1 MNQNQI
7 LGNFRDNIL
16 DDYKLFTLE
25 LYVHAISPVRRK
37 QTRYLSVAFMTDYIA
52 NLFPTQED
60 DIQTFERQLKIKSAA
75 TYITNELL
83 ENCVKFH
90 DDRLKYPI
98 RISSCL
104 QGQDLILISTNCVN
118 PGSLDKLEIFV
129 NKLLTSDADELFFH
143 QLEKGAE
150 ENSEQSQLGFLSMIN
165 DYRARLGWKIEAIN
179 STLDVK
185 QVTTMVQ
192 LTT

>member
-7 LGNFRDNIL
+7 LGNFRDDIL
-16 DDYKLFTLE
+16 ADYKLFTLE
-25 LYVHAISPVRRK
+25 LYIHAISRVRRK

-90 DDRLKYPI
+90 DNRLKHPI
-98 RISSCL
+98 KISSCL
-104 QGQDLILISTNCVN
+104 QENNLALIATNCVS
-118 PGSLDKLEIFV
+118 PARLDKLKTFV
-129 NKLLTSDADELFFH
+129 DELLRSDVNELYFR

-150 ENSEQSQLGFLSMIN
+150 ENSEQSQLGFLSMTN
-165 DYRARLGWKIEAIN
+165 DYSAKLGWKIEAIHQN
-179 STLDVK
+179 PEVK
-185 QVTTMVQ
+185 TVTTMVQ
-192 LTT
+192 LMT